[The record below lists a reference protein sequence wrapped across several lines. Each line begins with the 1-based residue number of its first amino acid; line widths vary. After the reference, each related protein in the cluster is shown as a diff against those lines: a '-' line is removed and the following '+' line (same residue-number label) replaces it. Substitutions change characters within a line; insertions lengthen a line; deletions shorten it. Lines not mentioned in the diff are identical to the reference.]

1 MFSIEYEILR
11 FLQNIRTD
19 FLNKIFEGIT
29 MFGEEMPLVLI
40 IVILYFAFDKYFAQ
54 KLCFIT
60 ATSLSINSII
70 KNFVRLP
77 RPFMSGKVTCI
88 RPETA
93 TGYSFPSAHT
103 HNLATWSTVLAIKS
117 KKIWV
122 AIITAILI
130 ALVAFSRIFLGAH
143 FPSDVIVG
151 AILGVVCAI
160 IGCIVY
166 DKIENKKSLYTA
178 TILILTP
185 FAILFLINPDPLFED
200 YYKFYGM
207 IIGLFLAIL
216 FEEKYAPIH
225 YNVAWWKKVVRIVI
239 GIVVAYLIKK
249 GLGMFNDFSITQ
261 LSLVFDA
268 IGYLLLIFILFGICP
283 LIFKKIK
290 I

>member
-160 IGCIVY
+160 IGSIVY

-225 YNVAWWKKVVRIVI
+225 YNVAWWKKVLRIVI

-249 GLGMFNDFSITQ
+249 GLGMYNFSITQ
-261 LSLVFDA
+261 LSLVFDG

-283 LIFKKIK
+283 LLFKKIK